1 MANWLY
7 VQLKWWYMFDWF
19 CLLKCWMS
27 QYDVDVYP
35 CIVSCS
41 LAGSMF
47 VICCW
52 NRVRRQTK
60 LAPLS
65 LLRVPIKSSDR
76 SLSFYLCLSLLW
88 CSMSVPNDTGVRRNA
103 SISLSLY
110 SNKTT
115 QIIKNKNTRRSNKIR
130 FDAEVEKR
138 FARKLVRKNI
148 VKRTH
153 WWPWAWHLT
162 IASP

>member
-1 MANWLY
+1 MMIHVWLILSIE
-7 VQLKWWYMFDWF
+7 VMNVSVWH
-19 CLLKCWMS
+19 
-27 QYDVDVYP
+27 VDVNP

-47 VICCW
+47 VICCC
-52 NRVRRQTK
+52 NRVRRQTN

-115 QIIKNKNTRRSNKIR
+115 QIIKNKNTKQSNKIR
-130 FDAEVEKR
+130 FDVEVEKR
-138 FARKLVRKNI
+138 FPRKLVRKNI